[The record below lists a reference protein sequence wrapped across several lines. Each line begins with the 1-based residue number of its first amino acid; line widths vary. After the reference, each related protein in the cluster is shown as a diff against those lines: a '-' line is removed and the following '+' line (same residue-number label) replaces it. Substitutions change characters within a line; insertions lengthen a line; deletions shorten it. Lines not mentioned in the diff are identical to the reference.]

1 MNENRVEEFL
11 EDHGIKG
18 QRWGIRRTPEQ
29 LGRKVSKLKK
39 KNAKIEQKSIDKEKK
54 ANKYSSKYQKN
65 YDKLLSSVSD
75 AVNSGRDF
83 LANFLEDTSDT
94 IRPKKK

>member
-1 MNENRVEEFL
+1 MDKNRVEEFL

-29 LGRKVSKLKK
+29 VGRKVSKLKK
-39 KNAKIEQKSIDKEKK
+39 KNTKIEQKSIDREKK
-54 ANKYSSKYQKN
+54 ANKYSAKHHKN
-65 YDKLLSSVSD
+65 YDKVLSSVSD